1 MASHATD
8 GADGAVGIAP
18 DERAE
23 RLADLVIALADE
35 NANLQR
41 ALDTRIVIEQAKG
54 VLAERFDVD
63 VHEAFRLLR
72 FAARSNRIRLYD
84 LAALEVRVYVGRG
97 ELEELQDHEREAVDR
112 EDAGRPTAPAAPT
125 GVLEA
130 AQAREDRRRPDH
142 DRDAPDPGRRVLA
155 RAQERAWRRLLAE
168 RPPGREGE
176 VA

>member
-1 MASHATD
+1 MASRVTD

-84 LAALEVRVYVGRG
+84 LAARVVESRATPP
-97 ELEELQDHEREAVDR
+97 EI
-112 EDAGRPTAPAAPT
+112 
-125 GVLEA
+125 EA
-130 AQAREDRRRPDH
+130 ARL
-142 DRDAPDPGRRVLA
+142 GRR
-155 RAQERAWRRLLAE
+155 
-168 RPPGREGE
+168 
-176 VA
+176 

>member
-1 MASHATD
+1 MASRVTD

-63 VHEAFRLLR
+63 VHEAFRVLR
-72 FAARSNRIRLYD
+72 LAARSNRIRL
-84 LAALEVRVYVGRG
+84 
-97 ELEELQDHEREAVDR
+97 H
-112 EDAGRPTAPAAPT
+112 T
-125 GVLEA
+125 
-130 AQAREDRRRPDH
+130 
-142 DRDAPDPGRRVLA
+142 
-155 RAQERAWRRLLAE
+155 LAE
-168 RPPGREGE
+168 RVVESRVTPPE
-176 VA
+176 VEEARLSSRLRA